1 MSNTNNNSGL
11 SQNILNKLAHIL
23 PATKQGVTGQV
34 IEFIIEQTLFELGQN
49 KTLKEISAGIGSIF
63 LLKFSSEEVS
73 EILEKLQEKNH
84 IIKSSSHKYSL
95 RDVYVSKFKELHQN
109 IELTEQ
115 KIFSEWA
122 GYIKSKYS
130 KLSKEEI
137 LSLEKDLH
145 FYINR
150 MFCKHGAECAV
161 LLYPDNQ
168 KINNLINKYSE
179 GKINKYLPPRTNYVM
194 SVRRTEFPLFFKNSN
209 IEKRRYF
216 TGMLDGTFI
225 YNLIQI
231 DPHTKKYLKENFR
244 NYKFYLDTNILYS
257 LFDLTDPKG
266 KNVVENVLKKCEH
279 FGIKLAVTEKT
290 ITEMKLSIKTKSR
303 ELLNSK
309 PIKRELAGA
318 AADLVSEDS
327 FIAAYWRLF
336 HKTGIKKQDFIQK
349 FNYIEEL
356 LKARGIEIEYQY
368 HKFLEEEI
376 LEEIKI
382 LQNTSAGNKAEVV
395 AEHDVFYRL
404 LIRYLRDKA
413 KYEKSD
419 KRYWFLTFDS
429 QLLPYSLE
437 TRNEHESPFII
448 FPHQIFQ
455 ILRPFTER
463 TDNFDQT
470 FIELFSRPHIKSS
483 EGILPHD
490 IAERILSTI
499 SSYKDLP
506 TNVAIDI
513 IMDANFQE
521 AILSEESKK
530 IQLETIEE
538 HIDNAMSHK
547 VKKLEQKIMDLEA
560 SLKKK
565 ELLRRGKGENKH
577 VKNDKRGKE
586 FEKKHNQLIEKSKE
600 LSKKR
605 KELNKKNQELQKH
618 REWFTEK
625 DKENKKL
632 RMFLFFISL
641 LFLIVTNV
649 FLFYYFWMKIS
660 AVIKELWVATDII
673 LIIFILKIKW
683 RLSLSIQIVLG
694 LLALLQF
701 IPWLISFL
709 PK

>member
-179 GKINKYLPPRTNYVM
+179 GKINKYLPPRTNDVM
-194 SVRRTEFPLFFKNSN
+194 SVRRTEFPIFFKNSN

-216 TGMLDGTFI
+216 TGMLDG
-225 YNLIQI
+225 
-231 DPHTKKYLKENFR
+231 
-244 NYKFYLDTNILYS
+244 
-257 LFDLTDPKG
+257 
-266 KNVVENVLKKCEH
+266 
-279 FGIKLAVTEKT
+279 
-290 ITEMKLSIKTKSR
+290 
-303 ELLNSK
+303 
-309 PIKRELAGA
+309 
-318 AADLVSEDS
+318 S

>member
-179 GKINKYLPPRTNYVM
+179 GKI
-194 SVRRTEFPLFFKNSN
+194 
-209 IEKRRYF
+209 
-216 TGMLDGTFI
+216 
-225 YNLIQI
+225 
-231 DPHTKKYLKENFR
+231 KKYLKENFR